1 MATNSN
7 KTTGYKLT
15 KKDFKQMNIR
25 NLFFNQVG
33 WNYERMQGS
42 GYLYLILPQLRKM
55 YGDHTPELKNMMK
68 MQNQFF
74 NTSNFFNTIISGID
88 MALEEKEGAKSL
100 ETVAGIKAG
109 LMGPFAA
116 IGDSIFA
123 ALVPAIMGAIA
134 ANMAVQGNIMGAI
147 LWMLVNFV
155 IMWFRWI
162 QLKFAY
168 TQGVSL
174 VNEMQGQLNAL
185 TDAATL
191 LGVYVVGALAATMV
205 NTKIIYVA
213 HLGKMTVN
221 FQDKIDMIIPK
232 LIPALIVGAI
242 YWMLGKKR
250 MTSTKAIFI
259 VIIVAVILSAL
270 GILGKAA

>member
-1 MATNSN
+1 MATNSK
-7 KTTGYKLT
+7 KTNYKLT
-15 KKDFKQMNIR
+15 DKDFRQMNIR
-25 NLFFNQVG
+25 NILFNQVG

-42 GYLYLILPQLRKM
+42 SYLYLILPQLRKM
-55 YGDHTPELKNMMK
+55 YGDHTPELKKMMK

-74 NTSNFFNTIISGID
+74 NTSNFFNTIIEGID
-88 MALEEKEGAKSL
+88 MALEEKEGVDSL

-116 IGDSIFA
+116 IGDSMFA

-134 ANMAVQGNIMGAI
+134 ANMATQGNIMGAI

-168 TQGVSL
+168 KQGVSL

-205 NTKIIYVA
+205 NTHVIFVA
-213 HLGKMTVN
+213 QLGKMTVN
-221 FQDKIDMIIPK
+221 FQDKIDMIMPK

-242 YWMLGKKR
+242 YWMLGRKR

-270 GILGKAA
+270 GIIGKA